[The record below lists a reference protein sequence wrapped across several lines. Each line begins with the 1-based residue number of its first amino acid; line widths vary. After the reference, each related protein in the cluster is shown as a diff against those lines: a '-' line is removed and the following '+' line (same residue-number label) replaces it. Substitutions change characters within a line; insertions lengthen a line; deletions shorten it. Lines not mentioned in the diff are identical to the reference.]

1 LHAGYQRLLEKH
13 KALNEKPEQEK
24 DRVAEVHTVDLAKL
38 HADLDLETHS
48 YMEYRQTVHRWL
60 HELHETVAS
69 SFDEVKA
76 QCLPFPDKGAKVEEM
91 IDLVALEVK
100 AVPDTIWRLNDN
112 FTILGIEGVLNILNG
127 EGCQELG
134 RLHDLTMS
142 RGASALE
149 NVPDDLHKLAG
160 WIMRRW
166 WKPYGLPEAVRR
178 LEAAHATMVNDSD
191 NRELMFCIVN

>member
-24 DRVAEVHTVDLAKL
+24 DRVAEAHTVDLAKL
-38 HADLDLETHS
+38 RADLDLETHS
-48 YMEYRQTVHRWL
+48 YTEYRQTVHRWL

-100 AVPDTIWRLNDN
+100 AMPDTIWRLNDN

-127 EGCQELG
+127 EGCQ
-134 RLHDLTMS
+134 DLTMS